1 MNKDAIEQLEKWKE
15 IPFLKNKINENNI
28 ELVMELVNV
37 MKDMTE
43 ESTRCFVTI
52 YSNFACETPEEL
64 VVYACENW
72 EKLPDDRIVKSV
84 KATHNIF
91 NKLILEAM
99 KDQGL

>member
-1 MNKDAIEQLEKWKE
+1 MEADMKEQLEKWKE
-15 IPFLKNKINENNI
+15 VPFLKDKLNENNI
-28 ELVMELVNV
+28 ELIVELVKV

-43 ESTRCFVTI
+43 ESTRTFVTI

-72 EKLPDDRIVKSV
+72 EKLPDDRIEKSV
-84 KATHNIF
+84 KATHDIF

-99 KDQGL
+99 SKYDL